1 MLQMQCECSTQ
12 KPLRAN
18 GGFMSRAQRE
28 MAQPPAGHE
37 TIGSMDTTWY
47 TLPKIFGGSPLQ
59 PPKSLLCK
67 LCRQIWRFLD
77 VFSPNTTKKL
87 IYTTIILII
96 IFRAGIF
103 GNFFHP
109 F

>member
-37 TIGSMDTTWY
+37 TIVSMV
-47 TLPKIFGGSPLQ
+47 
-59 PPKSLLCK
+59 SLLEMPEIHFWG
-67 LCRQIWRFLD
+67 R
-77 VFSPNTTKKL
+77 N
-87 IYTTIILII
+87 
-96 IFRAGIF
+96 RASCLVRKYAQK
-103 GNFFHP
+103 HL
-109 F
+109 